1 MSCREC
7 QEAILEGQ
15 KSLQER
21 MEVESGEAVA
31 AHLLVC
37 FPCRLFAQRQRQLQE
52 GLALLAAADASL
64 EAPQQVEVRLKAMLE
79 VPARSRPLSIDGR
92 WRSPALAVGALA
104 ASLLLVSWLGI
115 RWFRPS
121 PAPPA
126 APGAVARR
134 TPPATLSREEGG
146 PPALPD
152 QADGP
157 ARPEPT
163 PWLAAD
169 LPQRRPAARHQ
180 LATTA
185 RSTPPLPVEDLSKGA
200 DGALDQVDEAEEEV
214 VTDFFPL
221 YAGQQLAPLER
232 GRLIRTLVPR
242 SLLGTLGLPVHP
254 DWAIFPIK
262 ADVVVGEDGT
272 ARAVRFVREEP

>member
-21 MEVESGEAVA
+21 MEVASGEAVA

-37 FPCRLFAQRQRQLQE
+37 FPCRLFAKRQRQLQE

-64 EAPQQVEVRLKAMLE
+64 EAPREVEVRLQAMLGR
-79 VPARSRPLSIDGR
+79 PTRSRPLSIDGR

-126 APGAVARR
+126 APGALARR
-134 TPPATLSREEGG
+134 TPPATFSREEGR

-157 ARPEPT
+157 ARPQSTLWP
-163 PWLAAD
+163 AAK
-169 LPQRRPAARHQ
+169 LPQRRPA
-180 LATTA
+180 
-185 RSTPPLPVEDLSKGA
+185 RSTAPRAPLPMEELSKGV
-200 DGALDQVDEAEEEV
+200 DGDIDEAEEADEEL

-221 YAGQQLAPLER
+221 YAGQQLVPLER

>member
-7 QEAILEGQ
+7 QEAILLGQ
-15 KSLQER
+15 KGLQDR

-64 EAPQQVEVRLKAMLE
+64 EASPEVEARLQAMLE
-79 VPARSRPLSIDGR
+79 APARSRPLSIDGR

-104 ASLLLVSWLGI
+104 AALLLVSWLGI

-121 PAPPA
+121 PAPSA
-126 APGAVARR
+126 APEVVTQR
-134 TPPATLSREEGG
+134 TPPATFSREEGHS
-146 PPALPD
+146 LTLSS
-152 QADGP
+152 QAAEASAQPQLAPGP
-157 ARPEPT
+157 A
-163 PWLAAD
+163 AK
-169 LPQRRPAARHQ
+169 LPRRRPV
-180 LATTA
+180 
-185 RSTPPLPVEDLSKGA
+185 RSTAQRAPLPAGDLSKRA
-200 DGALDQVDEAEEEV
+200 DGALDQVDEEV

>member
-15 KSLQER
+15 KSLHER

-31 AHLLVC
+31 AHLRVC

-52 GLALLAAADASL
+52 GLGLLAAADASL
-64 EAPQQVEVRLKAMLE
+64 EAPQEVEVRLRAMLE
-79 VPARSRPLSIDGR
+79 APARSRPLFIGRR
-92 WRSPALAVGALA
+92 WRSPLLVVGALA
-104 ASLLLVSWLGI
+104 AGLLLVSWLGI

-134 TPPATLSREEGG
+134 TPPATLSREEGH
-146 PPALPD
+146 PT
-152 QADGP
+152 QAEASAQTQSTPGP
-157 ARPEPT
+157 ARK
-163 PWLAAD
+163 L
-169 LPQRRPAARHQ
+169 RRGRPV
-180 LATTA
+180 
-185 RSTPPLPVEDLSKGA
+185 RSTAQRAPLPADDLSKRA
-200 DGALDQVDEAEEEV
+200 DGVLENAAEATEATEADEEL

>member
-37 FPCRLFAQRQRQLQE
+37 IPCRVFAQRQRQLQE

-64 EAPQQVEVRLKAMLE
+64 EAPREVEARLRSMLGA
-79 VPARSRPLSIDGR
+79 PARSRPLFITRR

-121 PAPPA
+121 PAPSA
-126 APGAVARR
+126 APEVVTQH
-134 TPPATLSREEGG
+134 TPPATFSREEGQ
-146 PPALPD
+146 PMALSVRAGAPV
-152 QADGP
+152 
-157 ARPEPT
+157 RPQST
-163 PWLAAD
+163 P
-169 LPQRRPAARHQ
+169 RPAAKTPRRRPTP
-180 LATTA
+180 TTA
-185 RSTPPLPVEDLSKGA
+185 QRAPLPTADFSKRAGEPV
-200 DGALDQVDEAEEEV
+200 DQVDETDEEV
-214 VTDFFPL
+214 LTDFFPL

-262 ADVVVGEDGT
+262 AEVVVGEDGT